1 MNMHPVLLTIMVAAV
16 LLPADVFAAAKS
28 KETPRPQDAID
39 TLPPYFGLKRLVAV
53 TQFINKSGYQGQ
65 LQLGNGLA
73 DMLTD
78 ALIRSGRFIVIERQ
92 QLKDVL
98 REQDFAQSGRTV
110 AAGAAEV
117 GKLLNA
123 QAIVIGTV
131 THYDEHVMVGSGAV
145 GGGPQ
150 FQVSTATARLQ
161 INVRVVD
168 TTTGEVILS
177 QSSRATD
184 QASALATAFGGSGFA
199 KTASG
204 KVCQRAITNA
214 VCNICRTMD
223 EVPWRGR
230 IVDVRGDDV
239 IINAGQRL
247 GVVPGDCFRVFT
259 EHDVLL
265 DPETGLPLG
274 SPLSAAGV
282 VQVREVQQKFAVA
295 RPLAGANFA
304 RGQVLR
310 FVPAFEISS
319 SSPAMS
325 SSSPLP
331 PDASEVA
338 AIRAKHAKG
347 GGTTSLAELNK
358 YLGDHSGDVNGLLLR
373 TAIILK
379 STTANKHVALQDTRR
394 LQQLRPNDLDLPVL
408 EARAAL
414 ALNDRKAALAA
425 LDRALEIAPGNLEA
439 VLLHRQVAEMMG
451 DADIAFRDSRRAC
464 NLGYRPRPKLRKPP
478 ENFSAKDP
486 FALLAPVYGPK
497 MRIALSTF
505 RVEQRSAAA
514 LLGTGLPD
522 AIADRLA
529 GTGRFI
535 MVERQQIADVLRE
548 QDFARSGRT
557 VEQAAT
563 QIGRLLNAQALLFGA
578 VTRFDARITKGQ
590 QAFQYGGAQFEAAYA
605 TVHLGAAARLVDTTT
620 GQVICSKESFQQ
632 KTKPALGGAYADDKI
647 QMNSPGMARLPV
659 EEVSRM
665 VVDDIALH
673 LARTLQNR
681 AWLGRIVA
689 VRGEDVFINAG
700 AEQAVMPGDCF
711 LVLSEDELRDAET
724 GLSLGTAKKS
734 AGAVEVS
741 HVEAKF
747 AIARVVRGSGLARGH
762 ALKFVPAHVVKG
774 PAAAAVAVP
783 PPAETPEVA
792 QARALFAR
800 KGFYDAD
807 RAVDAILA
815 VKPDDAGA
823 RWFRAEI
830 NLRSSSGDRYQAMR
844 DARLLQQMRPADPGL
859 PMLEARAAEA
869 AHDAE
874 AALAALDHA
883 LKLDPQ
889 NVDTLLWHKELA
901 GSLGDA
907 EAVARDAR
915 RLFNLGV
922 DSAKAKRR
930 APKTPTVKT

>member
-1 MNMHPVLLTIMVAAV
+1 MAAV
-16 LLPADVFAAAKS
+16 LLPAEVPAANKQ
-28 KETPRPQDAID
+28 KEVPRPQDAID

-78 ALIRSGRFIVIERQ
+78 ALMRSGRFIVAERQ

-98 REQDFAQSGRTV
+98 REQDLAQSGRAI

-131 THYDEHVMVGSGAV
+131 THYDEHLMVGAGAV

-150 FQVSTATARLQ
+150 FRVSTATARLQ

-199 KTASG
+199 RTASG
-204 KVCQRAITNA
+204 KVCQRAITDA
-214 VCNICRTMD
+214 VHNICRTMD

-230 IVDVRGDDV
+230 IVDVRGDDI

-265 DPETGLPLG
+265 DPENGLPLG

-282 VQVREVQQKFAVA
+282 VQVREVQLKFAVA
-295 RPLAGANFA
+295 RPLTGANFA
-304 RGQVLR
+304 RGQVIR
-310 FVPAFEISS
+310 FVPAFEIPS
-319 SSPAMS
+319 SSPALS

-331 PDASEVA
+331 PDAPGIA

-347 GGTTSLAELNK
+347 GGTTGLAELNK
-358 YLGDHSGDVNGLLLR
+358 YLGDHPDDVNGLLLR

-394 LQQLRPNDLDLPVL
+394 LQQLRPNDPDLPVL

-425 LDRALEIAPGNLEA
+425 LDRALQMTPGNLDA
-439 VLLHRQVAEMMG
+439 VLLHRRVAEMIG
-451 DADIAFRDSRRAC
+451 DADLAFRDSRRAC
-464 NLGYRPRPKLRKPP
+464 NLGYKLRPKLRKPL

-486 FALLAPVYGPK
+486 FASLPPVYGPK
-497 MRIALSTF
+497 MRIALSAF
-505 RVEQRSAAA
+505 GVNQKNAAA

-548 QDFARSGRT
+548 QDFAKSGRT
-557 VEQAAT
+557 VEQAAP

-578 VTRFDARITKGQ
+578 VTRFEMHITRGQ
-590 QAFQYGGAQFEAAYA
+590 QASEFGGAQFEVAYA
-605 TVHLGAAARLVDTTT
+605 TLRLGAAVRLVDTTT
-620 GQVICSKESFQQ
+620 GQVICSKESLQQ
-632 KTKPALGGAYADDKI
+632 KTKPALGGAYADDNI
-647 QMNSPGMARLPV
+647 QMSSAGMARLPV

-689 VRGEDVFINAG
+689 VRGDDVFINAG
-700 AEQAVMPGDCF
+700 AEQAVAPGDCF
-711 LVLSEDELRDAET
+711 LVLTEDELRDPAT
-724 GLSLGTAKKS
+724 GLLLGAARKS
-734 AGAVEVS
+734 AGAIEVR

-747 AIARVVRGSGLARGH
+747 AIARAVRGGGLTRGQ

-774 PAAAAVAVP
+774 PAATAATVP
-783 PPAETPEVA
+783 PPADTPEVA

-815 VKPDDAGA
+815 AKPDDASA

-830 NLRSSSGDRYQAMR
+830 NLRSSSGNKHQAVR
-844 DARLLQQMRPADPGL
+844 DARLLQQMQAADPAL
-859 PMLEARAAEA
+859 PVLEARAAEA

-874 AALAALDHA
+874 AALAALDRA

-889 NVDTLLWHKELA
+889 NVDALLWHKELA

-922 DSAKAKRR
+922 DSTKAKRR
-930 APKTPTVKT
+930 ALKTPTAKR

>member
-1 MNMHPVLLTIMVAAV
+1 MNAHRVFLTILVAAV
-16 LLPADVFAAAKS
+16 LLPAHLSAATKP
-28 KETPRPQDAID
+28 KETPRAQDAVD

-78 ALIRSGRFIVIERQ
+78 ALVRSGRFIVVERQ

-110 AAGAAEV
+110 AAGAAEI

-131 THYDEHVMVGSGAV
+131 THYDEHVMVGSGAT
-145 GGGPQ
+145 GGAQ

-204 KVCQRAITNA
+204 KVCQRAISDA
-214 VCNICRTMD
+214 VHNICRTMD

-230 IVDVRGDDV
+230 IVEVRGDD
-239 IINAGQRL
+239 ILINAGVTL

-274 SPLSAAGV
+274 SPLSSSGV
-282 VQVREVQQKFAVA
+282 IQVREVQPKFAVA
-295 RPLAGANFA
+295 RLLAGANFA
-304 RGQVLR
+304 RGQVIR
-310 FVPAFEISS
+310 FVPAFELPSS
-319 SSPAMS
+319 SSAS
-325 SSSPLP
+325 LSSPTLP
-331 PDASEVA
+331 PDSPGIA
-338 AIRAKHAKG
+338 AVRAKHAKG
-347 GGTTSLAELNK
+347 GGTVGLSELNK
-358 YLGDHSGDVNGLLLR
+358 HLGEHPDDVNGLLLR

-379 STTANKHVALQDTRR
+379 STSANKHVALQDARR
-394 LQQLRPNDLDLPVL
+394 LQQLRPNDPDLPVL

-414 ALNDRKAALAA
+414 AINDRKAAMAS
-425 LDRALEIAPGNLEA
+425 LDRALQMAPGNLEA
-439 VLLHRQVAEMMG
+439 VLLHRRVAEMLG
-451 DADIAFRDSRRAC
+451 DTDLVFRDSRRAY
-464 NLGYRPRPKLRKPP
+464 NLGYKPRPKLRKPP

-486 FALLAPVYGPK
+486 FASLPPVYGPK
-497 MRIALSTF
+497 MRVALSAF
-505 RVEQRSAAA
+505 QVKQKNAAA

-548 QDFARSGRT
+548 QDFAKSGRT
-557 VEQAAT
+557 VEQAAPE
-563 QIGRLLNAQALLFGA
+563 IGRLLNAQALLFGA
-578 VTRFDARITKGQ
+578 VTRFETRITRGQ
-590 QAFQYGGAQFEAAYA
+590 QASEFGGAQFEVAYA
-605 TVHLGAAARLVDTTT
+605 TVRLGAAARLVDTTT
-620 GQVICSKESFQQ
+620 GQMVCSKESLQQ
-632 KTKPALGGAYADDKI
+632 KTKPALGGAYADDNV
-647 QMNSPGMARLPV
+647 QMSSAAMARLPV
-659 EEVSRM
+659 EEVSRL

-673 LARTLQNR
+673 LARTLQSR

-689 VRGEDVFINAG
+689 VRGDDVFINAG
-700 AEQAVMPGDCF
+700 AEQAVAACDCF
-711 LVLSEDELRDAET
+711 LVLTEDDLRDPET
-724 GLSLGTAKKS
+724 GLSLGATRKGT
-734 AGAVEVS
+734 GAIEVR

-747 AIARVVRGSGLARGH
+747 AIARAVRGSGFARGQ

-774 PAAAAVAVP
+774 PAAAAAVTP
-783 PPAETPEVA
+783 PPSDLPEVA
-792 QARALFAR
+792 QARALFAK

-807 RAVDAILA
+807 RVVDGILA
-815 VKPDDAGA
+815 AKPDDASA

-830 NLRSSSGDRYQAMR
+830 NLKSSSGNKHEAVR
-844 DARLLQQMRPADPGL
+844 DARLLQQMRPADPAL
-859 PMLEARAAEA
+859 PLLEARAAEA
-869 AHDAE
+869 AHDDE
-874 AALAALDHA
+874 AALAALDRA

-889 NVDTLLWHKELA
+889 NVDTLLWHKGLA
-901 GSLGDA
+901 ESLGDT
-907 EAVARDAR
+907 EAAARDAR

-930 APKTPTVKT
+930 APKK